1 MVTFLVRCLF
11 GVKLVVFYLYS
22 SYAISD
28 SLNGWTNPPVFHI
41 HTFYEGCLPRWV
53 GCSSTVCHSW
63 SFNCVMLQA
72 VCSVRSDPYPKVYQ
86 NVPVLLLP
94 CNLYLTRILAE
105 LSQHQSWKYQIN
117 SLVIFLSWICNI
129 MRLNWTTQIPIPITI
144 ATLYYPWLVR

>member
-1 MVTFLVRCLF
+1 MVTFLVRCPF

-86 NVPVLLLP
+86 TVPVLLLP

-105 LSQHQSWKYQIN
+105 FNQHQ
-117 SLVIFLSWICNI
+117 FLSWICNI
-129 MRLNWTTQIPIPITI
+129 IWLNWTKQIPIPITI
-144 ATLYYPWLVR
+144 ATLYHPWLVR